1 MPCHDLVCDVS
12 NGERL
17 DLTILECNQPAAA
30 RLVTRD
36 SGGILQF
43 NHTFT
48 QSGIVHITV
57 SGTAVTLNVTIQHLK
72 GGTKLGLQVSCTRKM
87 TNKMHEEHACI
98 LFTMN
103 VYKESF
109 NCEFISALL

>member
-12 NGERL
+12 DGERL

-57 SGTAVTLNVTIQHLK
+57 SGTAVTLNVTIQRK
-72 GGTKLGLQVSCTRKM
+72 SGMKLGLQVSYKKVKQSFIHTLAIARCSVRTVY
-87 TNKMHEEHACI
+87 C
-98 LFTMN
+98 LYFTFYSS
-103 VYKESF
+103 VD
-109 NCEFISALL
+109 